1 MGNVKNYD
9 PKKFIITFGGIP
21 ATGFADGTFI
31 SVTSPSQTFTKIV
44 GADGEVAR
52 AKGND
57 NTNEVTITLL
67 QTSLTNDYFSSIHKI
82 DKATNQGKLILA
94 IVDLEGTTIMSWSQ
108 AWIRQLP
115 DTERS
120 KEIGENAWI
129 FDTGQIDAVNIGGNF

>member
-1 MGNVKNYD
+1 MVKNYD
-9 PKKFIITFGGIP
+9 PKRFIITFGGIP

-31 SVTSPSQTFTKIV
+31 AVTSPSQTFTKTV

-57 NTNEVTITLL
+57 NTNEITITLL
-67 QTSLTNDYFSSIHKI
+67 QTSLFNDYLSNIYKI

-94 IVDLEGTTIMSWSQ
+94 LADLEGTTVMIWSQ

-115 DTERS
+115 DIDRG

-129 FDTGQIDAVNIGGNF
+129 FDTGQINAVNVGGNF